1 MYPENMP
8 EQFQDEFAQNPAQQS
23 VVTNHL
29 DPFGSCPVEST
40 TQRILQVDLLCI
52 NMLE

>member
-1 MYPENMP
+1 MYPKKMP
-8 EQFQDEFAQNPAQQS
+8 EQFQDEFAQNPAQS
-23 VVTNHL
+23 VVTDHL
-29 DPFGSCPVEST
+29 DPCGSCPVEST